1 MQVDLGTP
9 REIDRLVFVGCHDDF
24 NNIGAGFG
32 FPLRYRIEASD
43 DPLIQLRG
51 AAYAVSFSRRQ

>member
-1 MQVDLGTP
+1 LFLPTAL
-9 REIDRLVFVGCHDDF
+9 IDG
-24 NNIGAGFG
+24 
-32 FPLRYRIEASD
+32 IEASD